1 MAPLAPAIP
10 QHLTKGWPNHKNS
23 GLPPTIS
30 AAGGGCLLPTKGQ
43 STSVMPRLILGLL
56 VVMAGAPAI
65 AGAAVGQSIWK
76 QEQAYQ
82 RAIKSKPADAKV
94 TGSHCHANYMGMDT
108 VWTCTVMW
116 D

>member
-1 MAPLAPAIP
+1 
-10 QHLTKGWPNHKNS
+10 
-23 GLPPTIS
+23 
-30 AAGGGCLLPTKGQ
+30 
-43 STSVMPRLILGLL
+43 MPRLIIGLL

-108 VWTCTVMW
+108 GLDLHGDVGLTDKAAALAYSKLFVLAQFTLVVREPRRPAG
-116 D
+116 

>member
-1 MAPLAPAIP
+1 M
-10 QHLTKGWPNHKNS
+10 
-23 GLPPTIS
+23 
-30 AAGGGCLLPTKGQ
+30 AAGGQCLLAVGGRT
-43 STSVMPRLILGLL
+43 TLVMSRFVLGLL

-65 AGAAVGQSIWK
+65 AGAAVGQSVWK

-108 VWTCTVMW
+108 VWRCTVMW